1 MCIESKEDAN
11 AYNANAR
18 NVAMA
23 GNGDGKVHGKSSKIG
38 CHCFEENK
46 GCPLAKLFSIVISVF
61 NITLSI
67 RKNED
72 QVKKCTVLGLKGA
85 LKPPPPEGTNSDLFY
100 NHFHNVMTNNAIREK
115 QNNDKRGLDNQIQD
129 SASQSALD
137 LIGDPNIAS
146 DPTIRR
152 ELSKHISQKAFVQV
166 RNQDGTY
173 SH

>member
-1 MCIESKEDAN
+1 
-11 AYNANAR
+11 
-18 NVAMA
+18 
-23 GNGDGKVHGKSSKIG
+23 
-38 CHCFEENK
+38 
-46 GCPLAKLFSIVISVF
+46 
-61 NITLSI
+61 
-67 RKNED
+67 
-72 QVKKCTVLGLKGA
+72 
-85 LKPPPPEGTNSDLFY
+85 
-100 NHFHNVMTNNAIREK
+100 MTNNAIREK